1 MRTNFRDFTRLLAVA
16 AIAAALPASA
26 LAERELGE
34 LESYSYVRALEGQAT
49 LASDGDGIGEPA
61 EANQPLL
68 AGDLVQVARGARLE
82 IVLADRNLLR
92 LGGGTTLTLT
102 RIAYSGDRGDRT
114 TRIDLDQGQI
124 VLVVGEDALGDQ
136 LPEIRTPGVDIVI
149 HEPGVYRI
157 EADLSGWTEVVAR
170 EGFAELVTRRGS
182 TVVRTGDAA
191 VAWSEG
197 RGDVELLAAGAA
209 SPLERWGEDFDR
221 QAERSSRATLYVEP
235 ELAYQAAALDQHGSW
250 IEYDSSWYWR
260 PTVAVGWRPYWQGR
274 WQWTPSGLTW
284 VSYEPWGWVPYHYGS
299 WSRLAGYGWV
309 WRPGRV
315 YSPAWVYW
323 HWSDSWTGWVPV
335 GYYTSWYGSW
345 GYGGFGW
352 GTYGWAGGSWNDYR
366 DWCFRP
372 RRRVCDRDWRHWN
385 RGPHDV
391 EREHGP
397 RVPRGILTTDTRDL
411 PRHGLDRPEILTELE
426 RRARGRHGREDLPDV
441 TDFVARRRDL
451 PPTVVEA
458 VGPRAGDRVRL
469 RDVPV
474 MANIDDDDRGRRVRP
489 ATTREDGAR
498 AVGSDRV
505 RPTIA
510 NEDRQAPPR
519 PVRPTVGVDR
529 SGGDAGEPAVGRRAI
544 PGTNPRVVPPTTR
557 TDTGPRGGTVPGTNP
572 RVVPPT
578 TRTDTGPRGGTVP
591 GTNPRVVPPT
601 TRTDTGPR
609 GGTVPGTNP
618 RAVPP
623 ATRPE
628 PGQRWTVDRPTTRPQ
643 PTPPADDRQ
652 GWRSGREVR
661 PTVVDDGTGYRAPAP
676 RAEPPVQRV
685 FGGRRYDAPAPTY
698 DSRGGDTRPTTP
710 GTPRSY
716 DSRPPSRVVVP
727 TPPTGSRVTPSAPT
741 NPRPTTRVGPPTS
754 TSPRPTVTPR
764 SQPPSSRPSGP
775 PPSTSS
781 SSGSR
786 STSSSGSSSRGDSP
800 PPSRRSRDD
809 GR

>member
-1 MRTNFRDFTRLLAVA
+1 MRTDLRSFTRRLAVA
-16 AIAAALPASA
+16 AIAAALPAAA

-49 LASDGDGIGEPA
+49 LASDGEGIGETA
-61 EANQPLL
+61 EVNQPLL
-68 AGDLVQVARGARLE
+68 AGDVVQVDRGARLE

-92 LGGGTTLTLT
+92 VGGGTTLTLT
-102 RIAYSGDRGDRT
+102 RIAFSGDRGDRT
-114 TRIDLDQGQI
+114 TRLDLDEGQI
-124 VLVVGEDALGDQ
+124 VLVVSEDALGDQ
-136 LPEIRTPGVDIVI
+136 LPEIRTRGVDVIV

-170 EGFAELVTRRGS
+170 DGFAELVTRGGS
-182 TVVRTGDAA
+182 TVVRAGEAA

-209 SPLERWGEDFDR
+209 SPLERWGEQLDDR
-221 QAERSSRATLYVEP
+221 AERARRAVLHVEP
-235 ELAYQAAALDQHGSW
+235 ELAYQASALADHGSW
-250 IEYDSSWYWR
+250 IEHESAWYWR
-260 PTVAVGWRPYWQGR
+260 PTVDVGWRPYWQGR

-284 VSYEPWGWVPYHYGS
+284 VSYDPWGWVPYHYGS
-299 WSRLAGYGWV
+299 WCRLAGYGWV

-323 HWSDSWTGWVPV
+323 HWSDGWTGWIPV

-345 GYGGFGW
+345 GRDGFGW
-352 GTYGWAGGSWNDYR
+352 GTYGWAGGSWHDYR

-372 RRRVCDRDWRHWN
+372 RRRVCERDWRHWN

-397 RVPRGILTTDTRDL
+397 RPPRGILTTDTGDL
-411 PRHGLDRPEILTELE
+411 PRRGLDRPEILTELE

-451 PPTVVEA
+451 PPTVVDA
-458 VGPRAGDRVRL
+458 VSPRAGDRVRL

-474 MANIDDDDRGRRVRP
+474 LARVDGGDGDRVRP
-489 ATTREDGAR
+489 ATTRGGGATAGDR
-498 AVGSDRV
+498 ARP

-510 NEDRQAPPR
+510 TEDRQAPPR

-529 SGGDAGEPAVGRRAI
+529 DGGAPTGTPRAV
-544 PGTNPRVVPPTTR
+544 PGANPRPVPPTSR
-557 TDTGPRGGTVPGTNP
+557 TEATPRVRTVPGTNP
-572 RVVPPT
+572 RVVPPAT
-578 TRTDTGPRGGTVP
+578 EPRTGTRRD
-591 GTNPRVVPPT
+591 
-601 TRTDTGPR
+601 DD
-609 GGTVPGTNP
+609 
-618 RAVPP
+618 
-623 ATRPE
+623 RPV
-628 PGQRWTVDRPTTRPQ
+628 PGQRWTVDGPSPRPQ
-643 PTPPADDRQ
+643 PAPPSDDRQ

-685 FGGRRYDAPAPTY
+685 FGGRRYDGPTPGTGPRPGSGGTVEAPAPRGY
-698 DSRGGDTRPTTP
+698 DPRPTPRVYTP
-710 GTPRSY
+710 A
-716 DSRPPSRVVVP
+716 PPS
-727 TPPTGSRVTPSAPT
+727 SRVTPAPGA
-741 NPRPTTRVGPPTS
+741 PRPTTRATPPTS

-764 SQPPSSRPSGP
+764 TQPPSSRPSTP
-775 PPSTSS
+775 PPSA

-786 STSSSGSSSRGDSP
+786 GSSSSSSTRSDSP

-809 GR
+809 RN

>member
-16 AIAAALPASA
+16 AIAAALPAVA

-49 LASDGDGIGEPA
+49 LASDGEGVGEAA

-68 AGDLVQVARGARLE
+68 AGDVVQVARGARLE

-92 LGGGTTLTLT
+92 VGGGSTLTLT
-102 RIAYSGDRGDRT
+102 RVAFSGDRGDRT
-114 TRIDLDQGQI
+114 TRIDLDEGQI

-136 LPEIRTPGVDIVI
+136 LPEVRTPGVDVVI

-157 EADLSGWTEVVAR
+157 EADASGWSEVVVR
-170 EGFAELVTRRGS
+170 QGFAELVSRRGS
-182 TVVRTGDAA
+182 TVVRGGDAA
-191 VAWSEG
+191 VAWSQG
-197 RGDVELLAAGAA
+197 RGDVEVLAAGAA
-209 SPLERWGEDFDR
+209 SPLERWGEDLDR
-221 QAERSSRATLYVEP
+221 EAERSHRSTLYVEP
-235 ELAYQAAALDQHGSW
+235 ELAYQAAALDRHGSW
-250 IEYDSSWYWR
+250 IEYESSWYWR
-260 PTVAVGWRPYWQGR
+260 PTVEVGWRPYWQGR

-299 WSRLAGYGWV
+299 WCRLAGYGWV

-352 GTYGWAGGSWNDYR
+352 GTYGWAGGSWHDYR

-385 RGPHDV
+385 RGPRDV

-458 VGPRAGDRVRL
+458 VAPRSGDRVRL

-474 MANIDDDDRGRRVRP
+474 MARVDDGDRGDRVRP
-489 ATTREDGAR
+489 ATTREGGTRVDSDGP
-498 AVGSDRV
+498 
-505 RPTIA
+505 RPRIA

-529 SGGDAGEPAVGRRAI
+529 SDSDAGEPAVGRRAI

-557 TDTGPRGGTVPGTNP
+557 TDDGPRVRTVPGTNP
-572 RVVPPT
+572 RVVPPS
-578 TRTDTGPRGGTVP
+578 
-591 GTNPRVVPPT
+591 
-601 TRTDTGPR
+601 
-609 GGTVPGTNP
+609 
-618 RAVPP
+618 
-623 ATRPE
+623 TRPE
-628 PGQRWTVDRPTTRPQ
+628 TGARSDDGGRPAPGERWSVDRPTPRPQ
-643 PTPPADDRQ
+643 PAPPADDRQ

-661 PTVVDDGTGYRAPAP
+661 PTVIDDGTGYRAPAP
-676 RAEPPVQRV
+676 RSEPPVQRV
-685 FGGRRYDAPAPTY
+685 FGARRYDAPAPSY
-698 DSRGGDTRPTTP
+698 DPRGGSTGSGSPS
-710 GTPRSY
+710 TPRGY
-716 DSRPPSRVVVP
+716 DTRPPSRVVLP
-727 TPPTGSRVTPSAPT
+727 TPPSGSRVSPTPPVTPRATPRVSPPSAT
-741 NPRPTTRVGPPTS
+741 A
-754 TSPRPTVTPR
+754 PRPTVTPR
-764 SQPPSSRPSGP
+764 SQPPSSRPSSP

-781 SSGSR
+781 GSR
-786 STSSSGSSSRGDSP
+786 SSSSSGNSSRGDAP

>member
-1 MRTNFRDFTRLLAVA
+1 MRTDFRDFTRLLAVA
-16 AIAAALPASA
+16 AIAAALPAAA

-49 LASDGDGIGEPA
+49 LASDGEGVGETA

-68 AGDLVQVARGARLE
+68 AGDIVQVARGARLE

-92 LGGGTTLTLT
+92 VGGATTLTLT
-102 RIAYSGDRGDRT
+102 RVAFSGDRGDRT
-114 TRIDLDQGQI
+114 TRIDLDEGQI
-124 VLVVGEDALGDQ
+124 VLVVGDDALGDQ
-136 LPEIRTPGVDIVI
+136 LPEVRTPGVDVVI

-157 EADLSGWTEVVAR
+157 EADASGWSEVVVR
-170 EGFAELVTRRGS
+170 EGFAELVSRRGS

-197 RGDVELLAAGAA
+197 RGDVEVLAAGAA
-209 SPLERWGEDFDR
+209 SPLERWGEDLDR
-221 QAERSSRATLYVEP
+221 QAERSRRTTLYVEP

-250 IEYDSSWYWR
+250 IEYESAWYWR
-260 PTVAVGWRPYWQGR
+260 PTVDVGWRPYWQGR

-299 WSRLAGYGWV
+299 WCRLAGYGWV

-352 GTYGWAGGSWNDYR
+352 GTYGWAGGSWHDYR

-385 RGPHDV
+385 RGPRDV

-451 PPTVVEA
+451 PPTVVDA
-458 VGPRAGDRVRL
+458 VGPRTGDRVRL

-474 MANIDDDDRGRRVRP
+474 MARVDDDERGDRVRP
-489 ATTREDGAR
+489 ATTREGGTR
-498 AVGSDRV
+498 AGGSALP

-529 SGGDAGEPAVGRRAI
+529 SDGGTGEPAVGRRA
-544 PGTNPRVVPPTTR
+544 
-557 TDTGPRGGTVPGTNP
+557 VPGTNP

-578 TRTDTGPRGGTVP
+578 TRTDDGPRVRTVP
-591 GTNPRVVPPT
+591 GTNPRVVPPS
-601 TRTDTGPR
+601 TRPETATGSD
-609 GGTVPGTNP
+609 GSG
-618 RAVPP
+618 
-623 ATRPE
+623 RPE
-628 PGQRWTVDRPTTRPQ
+628 PGQRWSVDRPTPRPQ
-643 PTPPADDRQ
+643 PAPPADDRQ

-661 PTVVDDGTGYRAPAP
+661 PTVIDDGTGHRAPAP
-676 RAEPPVQRV
+676 RSEAPVQRV
-685 FGGRRYDAPAPTY
+685 FGGRRYDAPAPSY
-698 DSRGGDTRPTTP
+698 DSRGGAP
-710 GTPRSY
+710 GSGSPATPRSY
-716 DSRPPSRVVVP
+716 DSRPPSRVVLP
-727 TPPTGSRVTPSAPT
+727 TPPSGSRISPTAPGT
-741 NPRPTTRVGPPTS
+741 PRPTPRVSPPTG
-754 TSPRPTVTPR
+754 TAPRPTVTPR
-764 SQPPSSRPSGP
+764 SQPPSSRPTSP

-786 STSSSGSSSRGDSP
+786 SSTSSGNSSRGDSP

>member
-1 MRTNFRDFTRLLAVA
+1 MRTDMRKWTRRLAVA
-16 AIAAALPASA
+16 AIAAALPAA
-26 LAERELGE
+26 AIAERELGE
-34 LESYSYVRALEGQAT
+34 LESYSYVRAIEGSAT
-49 LASDGDGIGEPA
+49 LASRGDGVGEEA
-61 EANQPLL
+61 ETNQPLL

-92 LGGGTTLTLT
+92 VGGGTTLTLS
-102 RIAYSGDRGDRT
+102 RIAFSGDRGDRT
-114 TRIDLDQGQI
+114 TRLDLDVGQI
-124 VLVVGEDALGDQ
+124 VLVVGEDVLGDQ

-157 EADLSGWTEVVAR
+157 EADASGWTEVVAR
-170 EGFAELVTRRGS
+170 QGFAELVTRSGS
-182 TVVRTGDAA
+182 TVVRADESAI
-191 VAWSEG
+191 AWSEG
-197 RGDVELLAAGAA
+197 RGDVEVLAAGAA
-209 SPLERWGEDFDR
+209 SSLERWGEELDR
-221 QAERSSRATLYVEP
+221 QARGSRGAILYVEP
-235 ELAYQAAALDQHGSW
+235 ELAYQAAELDRHGSW
-250 IEYDSSWYWR
+250 IEYDSAWYWR
-260 PTVAVGWRPYWQGR
+260 PTVEVGWRPYWQGR

-284 VSYEPWGWVPYHYGS
+284 VSHEPWGWVPYHYGS
-299 WSRLAGYGWV
+299 WCRLAGYGWV

-323 HWSDSWTGWVPV
+323 HWSDGWTGWVPV

-345 GYGGFGW
+345 GYDGFGW

-372 RRRVCDRDWRHWN
+372 RRRVCDRDWRRWN

-397 RVPRGILTTDTRDL
+397 RVPRGILTTDTGDL

-451 PPTVVEA
+451 PPTVVDA

-474 MANIDDDDRGRRVRP
+474 IARVGDDDRGDRVRP
-489 ATTREDGAR
+489 ATTRDGGTTSSTR
-498 AVGSDRV
+498 P

-510 NEDRQAPPR
+510 NEDRQAPAR

-529 SGGDAGEPAVGRRAI
+529 DRGDRAE
-544 PGTNPRVVPPTTR
+544 TA
-557 TDTGPRGGTVPGTNP
+557 TGPRAVPGTNP
-572 RVVPPT
+572 RVLPPTKPRVDPVPRTVPPT
-578 TRTDTGPRGGTVP
+578 TRREDGSRTEGG
-591 GTNPRVVPPT
+591 GRL
-601 TRTDTGPR
+601 
-609 GGTVPGTNP
+609 
-618 RAVPP
+618 
-623 ATRPE
+623 E
-628 PGQRWTVDRPTTRPQ
+628 PGQRWTPERPTPRAQ

-652 GWRSGREVR
+652 GWRAGREVR

-685 FGGRRYDAPAPTY
+685 FGTRRYDAPAPTY
-698 DSRGGDTRPTTP
+698 EPRGGTP
-710 GTPRSY
+710 SPSAPGSPRSY
-716 DSRPPSRVVVP
+716 DSRPPSRVVLP
-727 TPPTGSRVTPSAPT
+727 SPPSGGRVAPST
-741 NPRPTTRVGPPTS
+741 PPTS
-754 TSPRPTVTPR
+754 TRVAPPTSTGSRPTVSPR
-764 SQPPSSRPSGP
+764 SQPPSSRPSSP
-775 PPSTSS
+775 PPSSS
-781 SSGSR
+781 SSGTR
-786 STSSSGSSSRGDSP
+786 SSSGNSSRGDSP